1 MAPGVAR
8 GRSSPLSAAT
18 ELKEPIK
25 LEPVKTHTG
34 RPRVVIIGGGF
45 GGLTAARSL
54 KDAPVDITLIDR
66 RNHHLF
72 QPLLYQV
79 ATASLSPADIAQP
92 IREILRKQ
100 KNTKVLLEEVTG
112 VDPEAKLV
120 RLATGETVPFDY
132 LVMAAGARHSYFGR
146 DEWEKDAPGMKSLD
160 EALDI
165 RSKIL
170 LAFEQAEVAETEAE
184 RRALLTFV
192 IIGGGP
198 TGVELAGAIAEI
210 AHHSVA
216 KDFRNFDP
224 STAKVI
230 LLEALPKI
238 LPMFPE
244 KLSASAVKQLTEMGV
259 TVRTGGMVTLIEPGV
274 VHLGED
280 SIHANTIIWA
290 AGVAASPIGKTIGV
304 PVDRAGRVP
313 ITSTLNVEGHPDIF
327 VIGDQASFTKS
338 DGKPLPG
345 VAPVATQQGHHAGV
359 NIARAVRGETL
370 LPFEYKDRGSMATIG
385 RNRAIAQIGKYS
397 FSGFAAWLAWSAVHV
412 VNLSGY
418 RNRAIVALRWAWGY
432 ITYHRGARLIE

>member
-1 MAPGVAR
+1 MAR

-18 ELKEPIK
+18 ELKQPIK
-25 LEPVKTHTG
+25 LEPVRTRAG

-54 KDAPVDITLIDR
+54 KDAPVEITLIDR

-100 KNTKVLLEEVTG
+100 KNVKVQLDEVTG
-112 VDPEAKLV
+112 VDPEAKEV
-120 RLATGETVPFDY
+120 RLATGETVAFDY

-170 LAFEQAEVAETEAE
+170 LSFEQAEVAETESE

-192 IIGGGP
+192 VIGGGP

-216 KDFRNFDP
+216 HDFRNFDP

-290 AGVAASPIGKTIGV
+290 
-304 PVDRAGRVP
+304 
-313 ITSTLNVEGHPDIF
+313 
-327 VIGDQASFTKS
+327 
-338 DGKPLPG
+338 
-345 VAPVATQQGHHAGV
+345 
-359 NIARAVRGETL
+359 
-370 LPFEYKDRGSMATIG
+370 
-385 RNRAIAQIGKYS
+385 
-397 FSGFAAWLAWSAVHV
+397 
-412 VNLSGY
+412 
-418 RNRAIVALRWAWGY
+418 
-432 ITYHRGARLIE
+432 

>member
-1 MAPGVAR
+1 M
-8 GRSSPLSAAT
+8 
-18 ELKEPIK
+18 K
-25 LEPVKTHTG
+25 LEPVKTYTG
-34 RPRVVIIGGGF
+34 RPRVVIVGGGF

-54 KDAPVDITLIDR
+54 KGVPVDVTLIDR

-100 KNTKVLLEEVTG
+100 KNAKVVLGEVAR
-112 VDPEAKLV
+112 VEPDAKQV
-120 RLATGETVPFDY
+120 VLANGETVPYDY
-132 LVMAAGARHSYFGR
+132 LVLAAGARHSYFGK
-146 DEWEKDAPGMKSLD
+146 DEWEADAPGMKSLD
-160 EALDI
+160 DALAL

-170 LAFEQAEVAETEAE
+170 LAFEQAELAETEEE

-216 KDFRNFDP
+216 REFRNFNP
-224 STAKVI
+224 ATAKVI
-230 LLEALPKI
+230 LLEALPRI

-244 KLSASAVKQLTEMGV
+244 KLSESAVKQLTEMGV

-274 VHLGED
+274 VHLGD
-280 SIHANTIIWA
+280 DQIQAKTIVWA
-290 AGVAASPIGKTIGV
+290 AGVAASPLGKTVGV
-304 PVDRAGRVP
+304 PTDRAGRVP
-313 ITSTLNVEGHPDIF
+313 VTSTLQVEAHPEIF
-327 VIGDQASFTKS
+327 VIGDQAAFTKS

-345 VAPVATQQGHHAGV
+345 VAPVATQEGHHAGV
-359 NIARAVRGETL
+359 NIGLAVAGQPL

-385 RNRAIAQIGKYS
+385 RNRAIAQVGKYT
-397 FSGFAAWLAWSAVHV
+397 FSGFPAWLAWNVVHV
-412 VNLSGY
+412 VNLSSF
-418 RNRAIVALRWAWGY
+418 RNRLFVGLRWIWDY
-432 ITYHRGARLIE
+432 VNYKRGARLIE

>member
-1 MAPGVAR
+1 MPGVAR

-18 ELKEPIK
+18 ELAEPVK
-25 LEPVKTHTG
+25 LEPVKTSTG
-34 RPRVVIIGGGF
+34 RPRVVIVGGGF

-54 KDAPVDITLIDR
+54 KDAPVSITLIDR

-100 KNTKVLLEEVTG
+100 KNVKVQLDEVTG
-112 VDPEAKLV
+112 VDAEKKVV
-120 RLATGETVPFDY
+120 RLATGETVPYDY
-132 LVMAAGARHSYFGR
+132 LILAAGARHSYFGR

-170 LAFEQAEVAETEAE
+170 LAFEEAEDAATEAE

-192 IIGGGP
+192 VIGGGP

-216 KDFRNFDP
+216 RDFRNFDP
-224 STAKVI
+224 STAQVI

-259 TVRTGGMVTLIEPGV
+259 TVRTGGMVTGIEPGV
-274 VHLGED
+274 VRLGDDAIE
-280 SIHANTIIWA
+280 AKTIIWA

-313 ITSTLNVEGHPDIF
+313 VTANLNVETHPDIF
-327 VIGDQASFTKS
+327 VIGDQASFVKP

-345 VAPVATQQGHHAGV
+345 VAPVATQQGEHAGL
-359 NIARAVRGETL
+359 NIARSIRGETL
-370 LPFEYKDRGSMATIG
+370 TAFEYKDRGSMATIG
-385 RNRAIAQIGKYS
+385 RNRAIAQVGRFS
-397 FSGFAAWLAWSAVHV
+397 FSGFPAWVAWSAVHV

-418 RNRAIVALRWAWGY
+418 RNRAIVALRWAWSY